1 MNKIC
6 KYIENIDF
14 QIKQKV
20 RSQTD
25 FDYKTLLSDNF
36 KLNKKYYVV
45 MSQIV
50 SDTFKEW
57 QQKSKLSKRKKTEKI
72 LMANSEGNDSETAR
86 NERKL
91 ECDRLKE
98 KLDEI
103 FLTEEELTN
112 HLIYLFYVDKPSY
125 NKSTLWNLCGRQIY
139 QNVRNRVNSC
149 YFPVKDKK
157 GDLEFLYEKY
167 SVRKIEL
174 DKIDDVDDEK
184 DSINVNIN
192 ETTNNSI
199 NES

>member
-45 MSQIV
+45 MSQII

-192 ETTNNSI
+192 ENTNNSI
-199 NES
+199 NEN